1 MSSQR
6 FSSVARYASK
16 VVLICLSLF
25 QIYVSIVGVMTPLV
39 QRSMHLSF
47 GLTAAFL
54 VYGTTKRQKPGL
66 LSLVLACCSA
76 FVASYPLFNLK
87 FITEHQWL
95 IEPLSPLDL
104 LVGGA
109 SILLILEATR
119 RAAGLPFMLLCL
131 FLVVYPSLPL
141 VTGPIAGYPGYSP
154 GALIDWMYF
163 TLEGIF
169 GVSLG
174 VSTTTIFPFIL
185 MGAFLEKVGITDF
198 FNDLAKTLVG
208 FMRGGP
214 AKVSVV
220 SSAFFGTVSGSAV
233 ANVMVDGQF
242 TIPTMVKAGY
252 APHTAAAVEAVAST
266 GGYITPPVM
275 GAVAFLMAEIIG
287 VSYWTIALCA
297 VLPAALYYIALF
309 VQVHLR
315 ACALGLQ
322 GIPRRELPSKVLLLK
337 RIYYLFPLGLLVFM
351 LSSDYSPYT
360 SCIAALVATLP
371 IGFFLK
377 TERIGIRD
385 IVAALED
392 GAKGALLIIVTC
404 AGAGFILGCLS
415 MTGLGILLCGAIVKL
430 SAGNL
435 IMTLLLA
442 MLVNIFIG
450 MGVGSP
456 IAAYLALVGTTVP
469 VIIQLG
475 VPKIAA
481 HMYTLYFANVS
492 YITPPV
498 AMAVFAAAAI
508 AKTSIWKTGW
518 AAMRLGIGGFIV
530 PFMFVYD
537 PSLLLIGSAPEVI
550 VSFAT
555 AVVGVVAL
563 CVVVEGWFYTRTN
576 RFERFLFLLGGVFLI
591 APSIVKDLVGAS
603 LIAAA
608 ILLNRQ
614 SARKA
619 ALALQAGGTGL
630 RG

>member
-1 MSSQR
+1 
-6 FSSVARYASK
+6 
-16 VVLICLSLF
+16 
-25 QIYVSIVGVMTPLV
+25 
-39 QRSMHLSF
+39 
-47 GLTAAFL
+47 
-54 VYGTTKRQKPGL
+54 
-66 LSLVLACCSA
+66 
-76 FVASYPLFNLK
+76 
-87 FITEHQWL
+87 
-95 IEPLSPLDL
+95 
-104 LVGGA
+104 
-109 SILLILEATR
+109 
-119 RAAGLPFMLLCL
+119 MLLCL
-131 FLVVYPSLPL
+131 LLVTYPSLPL
-141 VTGPIAGYPGYSP
+141 LTGPIVGYPGYSP
-154 GALIDWMYF
+154 EALVDWMYF

-185 MGAFLEKVGITDF
+185 MGSFLEKVGITDF
-198 FNDLAKTLVG
+198 FTDFAKTLVG

-252 APHTAAAVEAVAST
+252 TPYTAAAVEAVAST

-315 ACALGLQ
+315 ACSLGLH
-322 GIPRRELPSKVLLLK
+322 GIPRRDLPSKLLLLK
-337 RIYYLFPLGLLVFM
+337 RIYYLFPLGLLVAM

-360 SCIAALVATLP
+360 SCIAALVSTLP

-377 TERIGIRD
+377 TERIGVRD
-385 IVAALED
+385 IVSALED
-392 GAKGALLIIVTC
+392 GAKSALLIIVTC

-435 IMTLLLA
+435 ILTLLLA
-442 MLVNIFIG
+442 MLVNILIG

-456 IAAYLALVGTTVP
+456 IAAYLALVGTTIP
-469 VIIQLG
+469 VMIQLG
-475 VPKIAA
+475 VHKIAA
-481 HMYTLYFANVS
+481 HMYTLYFANIS

-518 AAMRLGIGGFIV
+518 AAVRLGIGGFIV

-537 PSLLLIGSAPEVI
+537 PSLLLLGSAPEVI

-555 AVVGVVAL
+555 AVAGVVAL
-563 CVVVEGWFYTRTN
+563 CVVVEGWFYTRTTHFQ
-576 RFERFLFLLGGVFLI
+576 RLLFLIGGVLLI
-591 APSIVKDLVGAS
+591 APGVFKDLLGVS
-603 LIAAA
+603 LIAAGA
-608 ILLNRQ
+608 LLNRH
-614 SARKA
+614 SARRVPFVNS
-619 ALALQAGGTGL
+619 LH
-630 RG
+630 RN